1 MLKIKGG
8 HWLFPRLDYIM
19 LIGKHG
25 ILHSSLILNPD
36 VDFPVGIVSEHY
48 ITEAWSS
55 LQSSSTVAD
64 ASSSSTLSGSSSS
77 SSWEA

>member
-36 VDFPVGIVSEHY
+36 VDFPVGIVSEVRLVVHLRLLFLGGRRFL
-48 ITEAWSS
+48 ILHLVRIVTVLLLGS
-55 LQSSSTVAD
+55 L
-64 ASSSSTLSGSSSS
+64 
-77 SSWEA
+77 